1 MTEQTEITKQT
12 EPRKYFEKKVF
23 HSFPSVSLFPFVPY
37 FLFCW
42 LLLII
47 SSSNIFAQGGSGDL
61 PPISKPPVS
70 RTKPRPTSKPKPTP
84 PVVPV
89 APKPAPK
96 PFLSREPYKIDT
108 IQFDQEV
115 EGSVDP
121 ETSGR
126 LPLYIYYQEFNF
138 FSTEDDFLSL
148 TLSSSNPN
156 LKLELFDEAAQ
167 QIPLRYDDANKTFH
181 LATNDKLLPEDGKY
195 RVRLSFAAGAPL
207 TETIKF
213 FLKINHLGLTVTAYE
228 GRLRK
233 VIETF
238 NLPGEHNVDDAILRL
253 QKIVRDDPNQAGG
266 YEYLGILYNEQKQDY
281 LKAER
286 AMAQAIKLGGS
297 ATFKITHD
305 SQWRKPSFDKK
316 TKKNIWTAQR
326 TDWIRIYRDK
336 IYFVEFGPAQIPIF
350 ALTTSWLTDIR
361 HPTDSEIVSFKHNDR
376 KYKPD
381 SLFFGF
387 KDSNE
392 AQLAFQLISS
402 NFPERTNELR

>member
-1 MTEQTEITKQT
+1 MTMTVALQKYKIIQALFFVTMLFASTK
-12 EPRKYFEKKVF
+12 V
-23 HSFPSVSLFPFVPY
+23 
-37 FLFCW
+37 
-42 LLLII
+42 
-47 SSSNIFAQGGSGDL
+47 FAQGGSGDL
-61 PPISKPPVS
+61 PPISKRPSTKP
-70 RTKPRPTSKPKPTP
+70 KPRPNLKPKPTP
-84 PVVPV
+84 TPTPIP
-89 APKPAPK
+89 PKPVPK

-115 EGSVDP
+115 EGSVDA

-126 LPLYIYYQEFNF
+126 LPQYIYYQEFNF

-156 LKLELFDEAAQ
+156 LKLELFDESSQ
-167 QIPLRYDDANKTFH
+167 QIPLRFDEANKTYQ
-181 LATNDKLLPEDGKY
+181 LTTGDKLLPEDGKY
-195 RVRLSFAAGAPL
+195 RVRLSFAAGAL
-207 TETIKF
+207 LNETIKF

-286 AMAQAIKLGGS
+286 AMAQAIKLGG
-297 ATFKITHD
+297 AAAFKITHD

-336 IYFVEFGPAQIPIF
+336 IYFIEFGPSQTPIF

-387 KDSNE
+387 KNSNE

-402 NFPERTNELR
+402 NFPERTNESR